1 MKEDEF
7 LKKYGNREVTI
18 DFVNENGNVVYH
30 GLIFNED
37 GNLDTISLTIYSDD
51 IYYSIFNT
59 ELVSDLFRKCTE
71 VNYAYNK
78 V

>member
-18 DFVNENGNVVYH
+18 DFVNENGNVVYR
-30 GLIFNED
+30 GLSFNED

-71 VNYAYNK
+71 VNYTYSE

>member
-18 DFVNENGNVVYH
+18 DFVNKNGNVVYH

-37 GNLDTISLTIYSDD
+37 GNLDNISLMIYSDD
-51 IYYSIFNT
+51 IHHSIFNT

-71 VNYAYNK
+71 VHYAHSK